1 FNETFDITSYP
12 ILRELFQILQLLFE
26 KVTKTNGI
34 VIIPIATHIDLYDK
48 QSKEDI
54 IQALDKINKF
64 FKYYLQF
71 RINRIKTEIERMNS
85 LSTISSSV
93 SYRLK
98 TYTSLLNINIQ
109 IESCQPISSLI
120 YEGFHELNQKI
131 QYCISTHK
139 TV

>member
-1 FNETFDITSYP
+1 
-12 ILRELFQILQLLFE
+12 
-26 KVTKTNGI
+26 
-34 VIIPIATHIDLYDK
+34 
-48 QSKEDI
+48 
-54 IQALDKINKF
+54 
-64 FKYYLQF
+64 
-71 RINRIKTEIERMNS
+71 MNS

-109 IESCQPISSLI
+109 IEPCQPISSLI

-139 TV
+139 IIFPHIDRILPTLWIDTNRYIESLADQLSIPYLSWENFT